1 MKQDDAMKTCSRMSR
16 TVQAKSGTNP
26 AGRDSWADTTGH
38 DAARGVRGPR
48 GSVYL
53 TPQDGQGSDHGRWSR
68 GRRGG
73 RGWGAAG
80 VCCSGLVPHAAGTSD
95 LSAADKKRPP
105 SGARSPDAAAAT
117 GTDANSAEAVPAR
130 TSRQGSER
138 LPLPG
143 DLPYAHQMA
152 LRPHRLATS
161 GDRPPPL
168 GPAGPRTW
176 DSGR

>member
-1 MKQDDAMKTCSRMSR
+1 MKTCSRMSR
-16 TVQAKSGTNP
+16 TIQAKSGTNP

-38 DAARGVRGPR
+38 AAARGARGPR

-73 RGWGAAG
+73 RGWGCVAQGPCLMLQARQTS
-80 VCCSGLVPHAAGTSD
+80 VQRIRSGLPPVHAPRT
-95 LSAADKKRPP
+95 LP
-105 SGARSPDAAAAT
+105 AAT
-117 GTDANSAEAVPAR
+117 GTDASSAEAVPAR
-130 TSRQGSER
+130 TSRQGPER

-143 DLPYAHQMA
+143 DLPSAHQMA